1 MKSALVLACDDRFIP
16 FTAVVARRI
25 ARLAAEKFPIMVVSD
40 GVADENKRLAQKFCS
55 QISFIEAT
63 RFLEGHAL
71 PVDETITRAAH
82 LRLFLDEILADF
94 DRAVYLDSDISPLVD
109 VSPLMAIEPKS
120 APVAAAY
127 DLHLTVDMSYRGR
140 LDIKGP
146 YFNSGVLALDL
157 KEIRAG
163 GIFDRARRYA
173 ITHADRCRMH
183 DQDALN
189 AVLDGNWQVLDWRWN
204 AMNYLSN
211 LMPTQPFIRHFSGYK
226 PWTSKKIGVER
237 RYIDQWRSDL
247 GESPWPG
254 RFREEAVEYRIKRI
268 FDPLTSG
275 LDRFYKSRAYADVSG
290 KRGNRARLINGLPG
304 ILSAIEEQAAADAV
318 ARLPAFIRQAS
329 QE

>member
-1 MKSALVLACDDRFIP
+1 MKTALVLACDDNYIA

-25 ARLAAEKFPIMVVSD
+25 ARHAANKFPITVVSD
-40 GVADENKRLAQKFCS
+40 GISDENKQLAQKFCPE
-55 QISFIEAT
+55 ISFVEAA

-82 LRLFLDEILADF
+82 LRLFLDEILTDF
-94 DRAVYLDSDISPLVD
+94 DRAVYVDSDISPLAD
-109 VSPLMAIEPKS
+109 VSALMVIEPRS
-120 APVAAAY
+120 APVVAAY
-127 DLHLTVDMSYRGR
+127 DLHLTVDGSYRDR
-140 LDIKGP
+140 LDIRGP

-173 ITHADRCRMH
+173 ITHADRCQMH

-211 LMPTQPFIRHFSGYK
+211 LMPRKALIRHFSGYK
-226 PWTSKKIGVER
+226 PWTQKKIGVER
-237 RYIDQWRSDL
+237 HYIDQWRSDL
-247 GESPWPG
+247 AESPWPG
-254 RFREEAVEYRIKRI
+254 RFQEEAVEYRIKRI

-275 LDRFYKSRAYADVSG
+275 LDRFYKSRAYAEVSG

-304 ILSAIEEQAAADAV
+304 ILSTIEEQAAAGAA
-318 ARLPAFIRQAS
+318 ARLPAFIRQAA
-329 QE
+329 

>member
-25 ARLAAEKFPIMVVSD
+25 ARYAADKFPIVVVSD
-40 GVADENKRLAQKFCS
+40 GVTGENKALAQKFCPE
-55 QISFIEAT
+55 IGFIEAG
-63 RFLEGHAL
+63 RFLEGLAL

-94 DRAVYLDSDISPLVD
+94 DRAIYLDSDISPLAD
-109 VSPLMAIEPKS
+109 VSALLAIEPRS
-120 APVAAAY
+120 APVVAAY
-127 DLHLTVDMSYRGR
+127 DLHLTVDMSYRDR
-140 LDIKGP
+140 LDMEGP

-157 KEIRAG
+157 KAIRAG
-163 GIFDRARRYA
+163 GIFDQARRYA
-173 ITHADRCRMH
+173 IIHADRCRMH

-211 LMPTQPFIRHFSGYK
+211 LMPEQAFIRHFSGCK
-226 PWTSKKIGVER
+226 PWARKKIGVER
-237 RYIDQWRSDL
+237 RYVAQWRSDL
-247 GESPWPG
+247 AESPWPG
-254 RFREEAVEYRIKRI
+254 RFREETVGHRIKRI

-275 LDRFYKSRAYADVSG
+275 LDRFHKSRSYADAPG

-304 ILSAIEEQAAADAV
+304 ILSAIEEQAAAGAA
-318 ARLPAFIRQAS
+318 ARLPAFIR
-329 QE
+329 